1 MARSGSTVS
10 YETWLANHPANQK
23 QEEKNPSSGNAQ
35 NTSTQSSG
43 AKSGGG
49 SSSSYGTWLANHPAN
64 QSKNTSTGGTE
75 IKSFGIDTR
84 GRGNTSYARQE
95 WLNKQQ
101 QRQQAAITDTRGRGS
116 TSGARSKWIDEH
128 GLPEQMRRP
137 ASAIELGYELE
148 DYKNTMRGY
157 LAQQGIVEIPTGRGT
172 TDTRGRGNV
181 SGARAAWID
190 KYGERPLFKMTSNT
204 ALEEER
210 KKYERELEA
219 LNRRAGNIQT
229 AGWSDELE
237 QQWRTASA
245 KLKEIDDAIS
255 EREAAARPTQTAAE
269 LRLRELKTRAERELD
284 ELNRSIGYNLTTEQS
299 DAFEQQRRG
308 YINYIAEIEKALGE
322 APQAHDARQRA
333 ENFFGSWGHGTAA
346 SYANAAGNMLE
357 VSDYGGDIQREL
369 AELDAQ
375 IERAETDYR
384 ETVSASGRSS
394 ADARAALNTLNELK
408 EQRAGK
414 QAQYE
419 ADRERIDAQSEKNRG
434 WAESI
439 YSKAD
444 ELQDKADEQY
454 SIAKSG
460 LGAGSAML
468 MDAAKTGMDI
478 AADTAFAT
486 VTGGSGLIPMS
497 VRVYGATAQ
506 EARRGGDDA
515 RTAAAKGVTAAAIEV
530 LTEKIGGVFGLA
542 YGEGAVTNKV
552 AAQIARRIENS
563 GVLRFGLDVLSEG
576 AEEGLSDVL
585 NIFADHLQGFDDG
598 DMTVWQ
604 EIAEN
609 KDDILYDM
617 LLGSITAVF
626 GAGAEAMGGKYG
638 TSTAA
643 ENLMNMKPNTTRQTE
658 SDAQSIATS
667 KSGAEA
673 KLSIREMNGEKTAW
687 IDEDITKAKPK
698 DESTESYI
706 KQYIGNQIA
715 ENGTYLSTL
724 PDSGMKVYAET
735 KHRTAKSKHG
745 LADEYVRSTYSQWL
759 KSTKK
764 GTFKA
769 KMKAAGVLNDL
780 VSIANGRRW
789 EKTKHTGNKD
799 ASHGVYYYDSTFA
812 FPVKNAKGDT
822 ENVRAYDCQLVILN
836 ASDGK
841 KYLYDVVDIKENT
854 NKANDILHMERQ
866 KAANTTAR
874 QVGVYKNTVQQ
885 QNENVNTQNSANENT
900 ARPDGRFE
908 AVYRGQVGEI
918 VSIAKNGDSFAVRLR
933 TPDGK
938 QVDVTENKLTFDS
951 RTQELLDAVR
961 PYEHSTEMLTSY
973 DEQTNGDIQRYALA
987 FNTAAEIYGKSTAL
1001 TAQQAYESSM
1011 KTGGAAA
1018 SMTQEQ
1024 FTQAFN
1030 LGRSRKDS
1038 RVQNSAT
1045 RQGGTGTLT
1054 YSDVDYGGVRYKAA
1068 DENMISADERDVLSA
1083 VAKAVGVD
1091 ICLYQTEAENGSY
1104 KGANGFYRNGTV
1116 YLDVHA
1122 GANKTTEQSAV
1133 LLTAAHELTHY
1144 MRENNA
1150 EGYQQLRDFVTEH
1163 LIDKGMDIEA
1173 LAARKI
1179 AREDNPGEMTL
1190 EDAVEEVIADSCEM
1204 MLEHTRLPEIMAK
1217 EKPGLYEQVRSWLKA
1232 FVEKLRRAFSGVE
1245 VRHAEARAML
1255 SYAEE
1260 MQTRWDNALADAAR
1274 KTVSTGE
1281 AESGDNTKVN
1291 KNRANKRM
1299 QRVGLQLP
1307 SDTTTYGSNEN
1318 QSVRQTLYADDT
1330 HGASTMSNTQ
1340 AFNDN
1345 IPQRG
1350 TESNTKFSVR
1360 EELKDEL
1367 ERVKNRELEF
1377 KNQEVLIGDTS
1388 DFLVNE
1394 IGFKPLP
1401 FYMPAT
1407 KAYRAIVTEK
1417 QAINDGQPTG
1427 GNIHYHGLGVDT
1439 VYEILNRAEEPLAAY
1454 ASTDEADNEHGKR
1467 IVIVTDVDVNGDL
1480 GVVVVEPDLMARKDG
1495 GRIAANKSITLYSKR
1510 SITKAVQ
1517 EAYDQ
1522 NRLLYINKKSGHRFN
1537 SGRQGSNRPMAI
1549 SENVRKKN
1557 IQQFWGNVKWRGLKN
1572 SGAATAGDMSNST
1585 MAEAFKRAREKSSE
1599 GKSSRRDVATDD
1611 TAEELR
1617 GRQESYADLRRQ
1629 NAKLKAQA
1637 EYWRGQTRETKEAAI
1652 RKADTDAFARRLTE
1666 QLYNKGATEDVKAEL
1681 KEMGDYI
1688 VQTDGAELSY
1698 TELKDWASAIAD
1710 HILSGA
1716 SAEID
1721 NGQQDSLRELR
1732 AYLKDTKL
1740 KMDKREFADLPEGW
1754 RRAHRRIR
1762 LSEDGLPVDVA
1773 WMELGEMFGKG
1784 VFPESITAQSDMVM
1798 HIAELEQEWQP
1809 TWGNP
1814 FENYMGEMREA
1825 VAQDILDTMLSD
1837 EIRQTEKTM
1846 ADRARDRL
1854 DKQRADDR
1862 ARYEELRARKN
1873 ERIEQVYREGLAR
1886 KQEAVA
1892 RERAAKWAKVEEVKA
1907 YYQNQAERARQRR
1920 TEREGIRK
1928 YKESVTEKAE
1938 KLTSWLLNNSAKE
1951 HVPEA
1956 LKETVGGFLATID
1969 FSSKQKLNGRGETQN
1984 DMRFGARLSTLKDL
1998 LENQRKYL
2006 EGQEVDSAADLYLDM
2021 PDDVMEQLREFVR
2034 IANKYAE
2041 TGKSYTVNDMG
2052 AEELRHL
2059 DALLDVLT
2067 NSVKKANVL
2076 LANSR
2081 YRTVQQAG
2089 QSSIASLDALGKN
2102 SKAGGLGAAE
2112 FAFWDNTTPFYA
2124 FQRFG
2129 EGGKAIFDGLSRGWE
2144 QLAFNAK
2151 KIIDF
2156 TNELYKANEARS
2168 WREER
2173 HEVELENGDKFT
2185 ISTTQLMSLHCLMKR
2200 EQAMGHILGGGLR
2213 ISNIGK
2219 RTKAVIQTEHVK
2231 PNNAD
2236 LLMLDG
2242 LLTERQREVA
2252 DRMQEF
2258 MVKTCGEWGNEVS
2271 MKRFGYRGFGEENYF
2286 PIQTDANDRPAVDP
2300 DAKANDMFRLLN
2312 LSATKALTQRA
2323 NSALVV
2329 SDIFE
2334 VFTDHASDMAKY
2346 NALALPILDTIKW
2359 YNYKEKTNVNGLVYT
2374 DTVQRAVERAYGTA
2388 AKRYVVTFLKDLNGK
2403 HEGGTSRSDALTKK
2417 MISNYKASAVGANV
2431 RVIVQQPT
2439 AYVRAAMEINPKY
2452 LAAALKP
2459 GKDSAAEMEKYSGMA
2474 VWKGLGFVSTDIGRS
2489 MRSQIMHDE
2498 TRTDRVKEAQ
2508 MKGAELADRV
2518 TWGALWRACKLETA
2532 DKTGLTGDE
2541 LCEATAERFR
2551 SVVLKTQV
2559 VDATITRSH
2568 NMRNQGILASIS
2580 TSFMA
2585 EPTLSYNILL
2595 DAYANYR
2602 ADMRTESGSS
2612 KQRMNA
2618 AWAKN
2623 KNQLCRAMAV
2633 LASSSAATV
2642 IAASLWD
2649 AARDDDDYETYWQKF
2664 WQALWGEKGEP
2675 MEGNVMEE
2683 LLLLNK
2689 LPVVKDAIAIL
2700 LHDDEAQRMDM
2711 QAITNLKKALDI
2723 DLETIKIALELQDEP
2738 TQKTYNGK
2746 MTPYGKLAANLRAL
2760 SQLSGIGF
2768 YNGVRDA
2775 VAIYNT
2781 VAAPYTGRKVESYEP
2796 STKSAI
2802 KNAYVNGF
2810 ISEAE
2815 ASEELINKGIADNG
2829 NAAFWIINEW
2839 NGDDGQSE
2847 TIQQLLDA
2855 VRARDT
2861 EGYNALMDELTAHG
2875 VLKGDVQSNVMEQ
2888 VEQWYTGTKTERAS
2902 ISKQEALELVERYGG
2917 RNERNAEIAVEKW
2930 TCQKVTGIAY
2940 GDIGSEY
2947 INGNISE
2954 SRALELQAKYGYGDT
2969 SKQSAAEIAENKA
2982 IAEKKLMEWKLKKD
2996 TGISAGG
3003 ESFTGIRN
3011 AYNAGLI
3018 SIEDVYE
3025 YRIKYACD
3033 TPEKAANT
3041 AYRYEWI
3048 DGETEMNSITGNQ
3061 AHNYDKY
3068 VAGSGISKLDYWNII
3083 EGHGADTFSADL
3095 KPGGGY
3101 VAYSKRAKIWEYID
3115 SLELTRE
3122 QKDAIAGVYAE
3133 QTGSVSYTKLEE
3145 APWNQ

>member
-1 MARSGSTVS
+1 MGFTADR
-10 YETWLANHPANQK
+10 EERLANIAATREAMGLPQRADTVDIKPANK
-23 QEEKNPSSGNAQ
+23 TESS
-35 NTSTQSSG
+35 TSTYNPQS
-43 AKSGGG
+43 
-49 SSSSYGTWLANHPAN
+49 T
-64 QSKNTSTGGTE
+64 T
-75 IKSFGIDTR
+75 DTR
-84 GRGNTSYARQE
+84 GRGNVSYARQE

-101 QRQQAAITDTRGRGS
+101 GRQQAAITDTRGRGN

-128 GLPEQMRRP
+128 GLPQQMRRT
-137 ASAIELGYELE
+137 ASAVELGYELE

-157 LAQQGIVEIPTGRGT
+157 LAQQGIIETATGRGT
-172 TDTRGRGNV
+172 TDTRGRGNA
-181 SGARAAWID
+181 SGARNAWID
-190 KYGERPLFKMTSNT
+190 KYGERPRYTTTKST

-219 LNRRAGNIQT
+219 LNRRAGYIQD
-229 AGWSDELE
+229 AGWNDELE

-245 KLKEIDDAIS
+245 KLKEIDDAIA
-255 EREAAARPTQTAAE
+255 EREAEMPAPTAAE
-269 LRLRELKTRAERELD
+269 VRLRELKTKAERELD

-308 YINYIAEIEKALGE
+308 YINYIAQIEKALGE
-322 APQAHDARQRA
+322 APRAHDARQRA
-333 ENFFGSWGHGTAA
+333 ENFFGSWGYDTAA
-346 SYANAAGNMLE
+346 SYTNAAGNILE

-369 AELDAQ
+369 AEIDAQ
-375 IERAETDYR
+375 IERAETDFR
-384 ETVSASGRSS
+384 ETVIVSGATS
-394 ADARAALNTLNELK
+394 ADARAAENTLNELREK
-408 EQRAGK
+408 RAGM

-419 ADRERIDAQSEKNRG
+419 ADRERIDAQTEKNRG
-434 WAESI
+434 WAEAV
-439 YSKAD
+439 YSRAD

-468 MDAAKTGMDI
+468 MDAAKSGMDI

-486 VTGGSGLIPMS
+486 LTGGSGLIPMS

-506 EARRGGDDA
+506 EARRDGDDA
-515 RTAAAKGVTAAAIEV
+515 RTAAAKGITSAAIEV

-552 AAQIARRIENS
+552 AAQLAQKIENS
-563 GVLRFGLDVLSEG
+563 GALRFGLDILSEG

-598 DMTVWQ
+598 DMSVWQ
-604 EIAEN
+604 EIADN

-638 TSTAA
+638 TATGVEKVMNLTPRGTPQA
-643 ENLMNMKPNTTRQTE
+643 E
-658 SDAQSIATS
+658 
-667 KSGAEA
+667 SGAEIDNPKA
-673 KLSIREMNGEKTAW
+673 SLREFQDGTKYVDVQTEQNEFDGLTLEEMQS
-687 IDEDITKAKPK
+687 KAKEIIKERFAGKVVGITNKAFVNSASANEYAYPSK
-698 DESTESYI
+698 YI
-706 KQYIGNQIA
+706 KDVQVKEA
-715 ENGTYLSTL
+715 K
-724 PDSGMKVYAET
+724 M
-735 KHRTAKSKHG
+735 RTAPELDNLIEAGRNYRTAEDGRDGHVHKKATG
-745 LADEYVRSTYSQWL
+745 GFTYFDAVFKVGNEY
-759 KSTKK
+759 
-764 GTFKA
+764 FE
-769 KMKAAGVLNDL
+769 GVIN
-780 VSIANGRRW
+780 VENNKNGRRF
-789 EKTKHTGNKD
+789 KDVTKIRNVTEDIISSYGNTPKSKFLSD
-799 ASHGVYYYDSTFA
+799 TSIVSIS
-812 FPVKNAKGDT
+812 PQSVESNSKNPNSK
-822 ENVRAYDCQLVILN
+822 
-836 ASDGK
+836 SS
-841 KYLYDVVDIKENT
+841 NT
-854 NKANDILHMERQ
+854 D
-866 KAANTTAR
+866 
-874 QVGVYKNTVQQ
+874 
-885 QNENVNTQNSANENT
+885 T
-900 ARPDGRFE
+900 ARPSGVFE
-908 AVYRGQVGEI
+908 AIYRGQIGEI
-918 VSIAKNGDSFAVRLR
+918 KSITKFEDGDGFAVRIV
-933 TPDGK
+933 TPKGK
-938 QVDVTENKLTFDS
+938 QVDVTEDKLTFDS

-973 DEQTNGDIQRYALA
+973 DEQANGDIQRYALA

-1018 SMTQEQ
+1018 SMTREQ
-1024 FTQAFN
+1024 FSKAFN
-1030 LGRSRKDS
+1030 LGRSSKDS
-1038 RVQNSAT
+1038 IVQNSAT
-1045 RQGGTGTLT
+1045 RQGGTGAVI

-1068 DENMISADERDVLSA
+1068 AENMISADERDVLSA
-1083 VAKAVGVD
+1083 VAKAMGVD

-1104 KGANGFYRNGTV
+1104 KGANGFYRNGTM

-1150 EGYQQLRDFVTEH
+1150 EGYQELRDFVTEH
-1163 LIDKGMDIEA
+1163 LIDEGMDIEA

-1232 FVEKLRRAFSGVE
+1232 FVEKLRRAFDGVE
-1245 VRHAEARAML
+1245 ARHAEARAML

-1260 MQTRWDNALADAAR
+1260 MQTRWDNSLADAAR
-1274 KTVSTGE
+1274 KPVSTGE
-1281 AESGDNTKVN
+1281 AESGGKTKYAL
-1291 KNRANKRM
+1291 REY
-1299 QRVGLQLP
+1299 
-1307 SDTTTYGSNEN
+1307 SDQQKEN
-1318 QSVRQTLYADDT
+1318 WAHS
-1330 HGASTMSNTQ
+1330 
-1340 AFNDN
+1340 
-1345 IPQRG
+1345 
-1350 TESNTKFSVR
+1350 
-1360 EELKDEL
+1360 
-1367 ERVKNRELEF
+1367 
-1377 KNQEVLIGDTS
+1377 
-1388 DFLVNE
+1388 
-1394 IGFKPLP
+1394 
-1401 FYMPAT
+1401 
-1407 KAYRAIVTEK
+1407 
-1417 QAINDGQPTG
+1417 
-1427 GNIHYHGLGVDT
+1427 
-1439 VYEILNRAEEPLAAY
+1439 
-1454 ASTDEADNEHGKR
+1454 KR
-1467 IVIVTDVDVNGDL
+1467 IVIYTDEAQL
-1480 GVVVVEPDLMARKDG
+1480 RRFIKDAQANRNREKKMYF
-1495 GRIAANKSITLYSKR
+1495 GRIPANMAETILKSTGLNVDGFNCSLSAYEVQKIFKDHGKQSTEELRGQRAITEDDIV
-1510 SITKAVQ
+1510 SIPYILQNADQIKLSPKPYNGKPVINFTTVGNDRVTVTAYVSDKHLDLAVQ
-1517 EAYDQ
+1517 TMFA
-1522 NRLLYINKKSGHRFN
+1522 
-1537 SGRQGSNRPMAI
+1537 
-1549 SENVRKKN
+1549 
-1557 IQQFWGNVKWRGLKN
+1557 NVKKGNLATLTDEQASVNTPEAGRGTV
-1572 SGAATAGDMSNST
+1572 SDSNITQGNETVNPKSEEQAST
-1585 MAEAFKRAREKSSE
+1585 REKSNE
-1599 GKSSRRDVATDD
+1599 GKFSMRDVATDD

-1637 EYWRGQTRETKEAAI
+1637 EYWKGQTRETKQATI
-1652 RKADTDAFARRLTE
+1652 RKTDTDAFARRLTE
-1666 QLYNKGATEDVKAEL
+1666 QLYNKDAAEDVKAEL

-1688 VQTDGAELSY
+1688 VQTDGNKLSY

-1710 HILSGA
+1710 HILSG
-1716 SAEID
+1716 SRTEID

-1754 RRAHRRIR
+1754 RREHRRIK

-1784 VFPESITAQSDMVM
+1784 VFPESITAQSDMVQ
-1798 HIAELEQEWQP
+1798 HIAELEREWQN
-1809 TWGNP
+1809 TWATP

-1837 EIRQTEKTM
+1837 EIRQERKTM

-1862 ARYEELRARKN
+1862 VRYEELRARKN

-1892 RERAAKWAKVEEVKA
+1892 RERAAKWEKVEKLKLH
-1907 YYQNQAERARQRR
+1907 YQNQAERARERR

-1951 HVPEA
+1951 HVPEV
-1956 LKETVGGFLATID
+1956 LKETVAEFLTSID
-1969 FSSKQKLNGRGETQN
+1969 FSSKKMLSGKGETRN
-1984 DMRFGARLSTLKDL
+1984 DIKFSANLSALNNMLTAQKEYANGKEVNSA
-1998 LENQRKYL
+1998 LEM
-2006 EGQEVDSAADLYLDM
+2006 YLDM
-2021 PDDVMEQLREFVR
+2021 PDDVMEQLGELVD
-2034 IANKYAE
+2034 IANEY
-2041 TGKSYTVNDMG
+2041 GKAGKTYTVNDMG

-2059 DALLDVLT
+2059 DGLLDVLSH
-2067 NSVKKANVL
+2067 SVKKANVL
-2076 LANSR
+2076 LSNSR
-2081 YRTVQQAG
+2081 YRTVQQAA
-2089 QSSIASLDALGKN
+2089 QDSIMSLDKLGEN
-2102 SKAGGLGAAE
+2102 SKAGKLGAAE

-2129 EGGKAIFDGLSRGWE
+2129 EGGKAIFDELSQGWE
-2144 QLAFNAK
+2144 TLAFNAK

-2156 TNELYKANEARS
+2156 TNNLYEAKEARA
-2168 WREER
+2168 WRDER
-2173 HEVELENGDKFT
+2173 HEVELDNGDKFT

-2213 ISNIGK
+2213 ISNTGK
-2219 RTKAVIQTEHVK
+2219 GTKTVAQTGHFK
-2231 PNNAD
+2231 PNNAE

-2242 LLTERQREVA
+2242 LLTDRQRKVA
-2252 DRMQEF
+2252 DEMQKF
-2258 MVKTCGEWGNEVS
+2258 MVETCGEWGNEVS

-2300 DAKANDMFRLLN
+2300 DAKSNDMFRLLN

-2334 VFTDHASDMAKY
+2334 VFTAHAGDMAKY

-2374 DTVQRAVERAYGTA
+2374 DTVQRSVERAYGTA
-2388 AKRYVVTFLKDLNGK
+2388 AKRYVITFLKDLNGK
-2403 HEGGTSRSDALTKK
+2403 HEGGTSRSDKFTKK
-2417 MISNYKASAVGANV
+2417 VISNYKASAVGANV

-2439 AYVRAAMEINPKY
+2439 AYVRAAMEISPKY

-2459 GKDSAAEMEKYSGMA
+2459 EKGSIAEMEKYSGMA
-2474 VWKGLGFVSTDIGRS
+2474 AWKGLGFVSTDIGRS
-2489 MRSQIMHDE
+2489 MRAQIMHDE
-2498 TRTDRVKEAQ
+2498 TKTDRVKELQ
-2508 MKGAELADRV
+2508 MKGAETADRV
-2518 TWGALWRACKLETA
+2518 TWGALWRACKMETA
-2532 DKTGLTGDE
+2532 DKTGLTGEE
-2541 LCEATAERFR
+2541 LCKATAERFR
-2551 SVVLKTQV
+2551 GVVLKTQV

-2568 NMRNQGILASIS
+2568 NMRNQGILASIT

-2602 ADMRTESGSS
+2602 ADMRTAAGSS
-2612 KQRMNA
+2612 KQKLNA

-2675 MEGNVMEE
+2675 MRGNVMEE
-2683 LLLLNK
+2683 VLLLNK
-2689 LPVVKDAIAIL
+2689 LPVVKDVIATML
-2700 LHDDEAQRMDM
+2700 NGEDAQRMDM
-2711 QAITNLKKALDI
+2711 QAIKNLKKALDI
-2723 DLETIKIALELQDEP
+2723 DLESIRLARELQDDP
-2738 TQKTYNGK
+2738 TQTTYNGQ

-2760 SQLSGIGF
+2760 SQLSGISM
-2768 YNGVRDA
+2768 YNGVRDMI
-2775 VAIYNT
+2775 AIYNT
-2781 VAAPYTGRKVESYEP
+2781 VVSPYTGRKVVSYEP

-2861 EGYNALMDELTAHG
+2861 EGYNALMEELTAHG

-2902 ISKQEALELVERYGG
+2902 ISKQEALELVEKYGG

-2982 IAEKKLMEWKLKKD
+2982 TAGKKLMEWKLKKD

-3025 YRIKYACD
+3025 YRIKYAGD

>member
-1 MARSGSTVS
+1 MGYTEDKSER
-10 YETWLANHPANQK
+10 LANIAAYEARIAENIARAEGKPTGTGNQGIGT
-23 QEEKNPSSGNAQ
+23 NSND
-35 NTSTQSSG
+35 ST
-43 AKSGGG
+43 KS
-49 SSSSYGTWLANHPAN
+49 
-64 QSKNTSTGGTE
+64 
-75 IKSFGIDTR
+75 SFGAADTR
-84 GRGNTSYARQE
+84 GRGNVSSARQD
-95 WLNKQQ
+95 WLYKQQ
-101 QRQQAAITDTRGRGS
+101 GKQQAAATDTRGRGN

-128 GLPEQMRRP
+128 GLPQQMRRP

-157 LAQQGIVEIPTGRGT
+157 LAQQGIVETPTGRGT

-181 SGARAAWID
+181 SGARGAWID

-245 KLKEIDDAIS
+245 KLKEIDEAIA

-973 DEQTNGDIQRYALA
+973 DEQANGDIQRYALA

-1030 LGRSRKDS
+1030 LGRSSKDS

-1045 RQGGTGTLT
+1045 RQGGTGILS
-1054 YSDVDYGGVRYKAA
+1054 YSDVDYGGVRYSAA

-1104 KGANGFYRNGTV
+1104 KGANGFYRNGTM

-1163 LIDKGMDIEA
+1163 LIDEGMDIEA

-1232 FVEKLRRAFSGVE
+1232 FVEKLRRAFDGVE
-1245 VRHAEARAML
+1245 ARHAEARAML

-1260 MQTRWDNALADAAR
+1260 MQTRWDNSLADAAR
-1274 KTVSTGE
+1274 KPVSTGE
-1281 AESGDNTKVN
+1281 AESGGKTKYAL
-1291 KNRANKRM
+1291 REY
-1299 QRVGLQLP
+1299 
-1307 SDTTTYGSNEN
+1307 SDQQKEN
-1318 QSVRQTLYADDT
+1318 WAHS
-1330 HGASTMSNTQ
+1330 
-1340 AFNDN
+1340 
-1345 IPQRG
+1345 
-1350 TESNTKFSVR
+1350 
-1360 EELKDEL
+1360 
-1367 ERVKNRELEF
+1367 
-1377 KNQEVLIGDTS
+1377 
-1388 DFLVNE
+1388 
-1394 IGFKPLP
+1394 
-1401 FYMPAT
+1401 
-1407 KAYRAIVTEK
+1407 
-1417 QAINDGQPTG
+1417 
-1427 GNIHYHGLGVDT
+1427 
-1439 VYEILNRAEEPLAAY
+1439 
-1454 ASTDEADNEHGKR
+1454 KR
-1467 IVIVTDVDVNGDL
+1467 IVIYTDEAQL
-1480 GVVVVEPDLMARKDG
+1480 RRFIKDAQANRNREKKMYF
-1495 GRIAANKSITLYSKR
+1495 GRIPVNMAETILKSTGLNVDGFNCSLSAYEVQKIFKDHGKQSTEELRGQRAITEDDIV
-1510 SITKAVQ
+1510 SIPYILQNADQIKLSPKPYNGKPVINFTTVGNDRVTVTAYVSDKHLDLAVQ
-1517 EAYDQ
+1517 TMFA
-1522 NRLLYINKKSGHRFN
+1522 
-1537 SGRQGSNRPMAI
+1537 
-1549 SENVRKKN
+1549 
-1557 IQQFWGNVKWRGLKN
+1557 NVKKGNLATLTDEQASVNTPEAGRGTV
-1572 SGAATAGDMSNST
+1572 SDSNITQGNETVNPKSEEQAST
-1585 MAEAFKRAREKSSE
+1585 REKSNE
-1599 GKSSRRDVATDD
+1599 GKFSMRDVATDD

-1617 GRQESYADLRRQ
+1617 GRQESYADLRRE

-1637 EYWRGQTRETKEAAI
+1637 EYWKGQTRKTKEAAI

-1798 HIAELEQEWQP
+1798 HIAELEQVWQN
-1809 TWGNP
+1809 TWANP

-1837 EIRQTEKTM
+1837 EIRQERKTM

-1873 ERIEQVYREGLAR
+1873 ERIEQVYREGLTR

-2219 RTKAVIQTEHVK
+2219 GTKAVIQTEHVK

-2271 MKRFGYRGFGEENYF
+2271 MKRFGYRGFGEANYF
-2286 PIQTDANDRPAVDP
+2286 PIQTDTNDRNAVDT
-2300 DAKANDMFRLLN
+2300 DAKSNDMFRLLN

-2334 VFTDHASDMAKY
+2334 VFTAHAGDMAKY

-2374 DTVQRAVERAYGTA
+2374 DTVQRSVERAYGTA
-2388 AKRYVVTFLKDLNGK
+2388 AKRYVITFLKDLNGK

-2459 GKDSAAEMEKYSGMA
+2459 EKGSAAEMEKYSGMA

-2498 TRTDRVKEAQ
+2498 TQTDRVKEKQ
-2508 MKGAELADRV
+2508 MKRAELADRV

-3025 YRIKYACD
+3025 YRIKYAGD